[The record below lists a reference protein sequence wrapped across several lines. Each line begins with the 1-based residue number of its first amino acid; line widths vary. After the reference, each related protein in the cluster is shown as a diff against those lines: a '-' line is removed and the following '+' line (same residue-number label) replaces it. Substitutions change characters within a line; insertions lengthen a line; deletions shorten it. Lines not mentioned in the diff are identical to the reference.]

1 MKREQIYLSTV
12 DPRAGELARELGLG
26 VEIAEYCTAWNM
38 DREYPQTD
46 ERLRG
51 ALAGN
56 PRRILHGPF
65 NELFPCAI
73 DPEARDLAARRYRQA
88 IALARNYGADKVVI
102 HAGFNPW
109 LYYPVWFREQ
119 SAVFWREFLAE
130 DPGVE
135 IVLENVLEQEPEW
148 MTEILRAVDS
158 PRLRLC
164 LDVGHAN
171 AYSEIPVMK
180 WLEESA
186 PFLSHLHIH
195 NNDGTGDTHS
205 PLREGSIPVK
215 ALLSR
220 AWQLCP
226 EATAT
231 LELPNC
237 EPSICWLL
245 EETIW
250 KRN

>member
-88 IALARNYGADKVVI
+88 IALARDYGADKVVI

-130 DPGVE
+130 EPGVE

-164 LDVGHAN
+164 LDVGHVN
-171 AYSEIPVMK
+171 AYSPVDAAQ
-180 WLEESA
+180 WLRRCA
-186 PFLSHLHIH
+186 PWISHFHLH
-195 NNDGTGDTHS
+195 NNNGTRDAHD
-205 PLREGSIPVK
+205 PLFRGSIPMEE
-215 ALLSR
+215 LLTL
-220 AWQLCP
+220 AGELCP
-226 EATAT
+226 EATFT
-231 LELPNC
+231 LELPNA
-237 EPSICWLL
+237 ENSARELMKI
-245 EETIW
+245 IG
-250 KRN
+250 N

>member
-88 IALARNYGADKVVI
+88 IALARDYGADKVVI

-148 MTEILRAVDS
+148 MTDILRAVDS

-164 LDVGHAN
+164 LDVGHVN
-171 AYSEIPVMK
+171 AYSPVDAAE
-180 WLEESA
+180 WLRRCA
-186 PFLSHLHIH
+186 PWISHFHLH
-195 NNDGTGDTHS
+195 NNNGTRDAHD
-205 PLREGSIPVK
+205 PLFRGSIPMEE
-215 ALLSR
+215 LLTL
-220 AWQLCP
+220 AGDLCP
-226 EATAT
+226 EATFT
-231 LELPNC
+231 LELPNA
-237 EPSICWLL
+237 ENSARELMKI
-245 EETIW
+245 IG
-250 KRN
+250 N

>member
-88 IALARNYGADKVVI
+88 IALARDYGADKVVI

-130 DPGVE
+130 EPGVE

-164 LDVGHAN
+164 LDVGHVN
-171 AYSEIPVMK
+171 AYSPVDTAE
-180 WLEESA
+180 WLRRCA
-186 PFLSHLHIH
+186 PWISHFHLH
-195 NNDGTGDTHS
+195 NNNGTRDAHD
-205 PLREGSIPVK
+205 PLFRGSIPMEE
-215 ALLSR
+215 LLTL
-220 AWQLCP
+220 AGDLCP
-226 EATAT
+226 EATFT
-231 LELPNC
+231 LELPDG
-237 EPSICWLL
+237 ESSARELMKI
-245 EETIW
+245 IDH
-250 KRN
+250 

>member
-88 IALARNYGADKVVI
+88 IALARDYGADKVVI

-130 DPGVE
+130 EPGVE

-164 LDVGHAN
+164 LDVGHVN
-171 AYSEIPVMK
+171 AYSPVDAAQ
-180 WLEESA
+180 WLRRCA
-186 PFLSHLHIH
+186 PWISHFHLH
-195 NNDGTGDTHS
+195 NNNGTRDAHD
-205 PLREGSIPVK
+205 PLFRGSIPMEE
-215 ALLSR
+215 LLTL
-220 AWQLCP
+220 AGALCP
-226 EATAT
+226 EATFT
-231 LELPNC
+231 LELPDAENSAR
-237 EPSICWLL
+237 ELMKI
-245 EETIW
+245 IG
-250 KRN
+250 N

>member
-51 ALAGN
+51 ALVGN

-88 IALARNYGADKVVI
+88 IALARDYGADKVVI

-164 LDVGHAN
+164 LDVGHVN
-171 AYSEIPVMK
+171 AYSPVDAAQ
-180 WLEESA
+180 WLRRCA
-186 PFLSHLHIH
+186 PWISHFHLH
-195 NNDGTGDTHS
+195 NNNGTRDAHD
-205 PLREGSIPVK
+205 PLFRGSIPMEE
-215 ALLSR
+215 LLTL
-220 AWQLCP
+220 AGELCP
-226 EATAT
+226 EATFT
-231 LELPNC
+231 LELPDAENSAR
-237 EPSICWLL
+237 ELMKI
-245 EETIW
+245 IG
-250 KRN
+250 N

>member
-88 IALARNYGADKVVI
+88 IALARDYGADKVVI

-130 DPGVE
+130 EPGVE

-164 LDVGHAN
+164 LDVGHVN
-171 AYSEIPVMK
+171 AYSPVDAAQ
-180 WLEESA
+180 WLRRCA
-186 PFLSHLHIH
+186 PWISHFHLH
-195 NNDGTGDTHS
+195 NNNGTRDAHD
-205 PLREGSIPVK
+205 PLFRGSIPMEE
-215 ALLSR
+215 LLTL
-220 AWQLCP
+220 AGDLCP
-226 EATAT
+226 EATFT
-231 LELPNC
+231 LELPNA
-237 EPSICWLL
+237 ENSARELMKI
-245 EETIW
+245 IG
-250 KRN
+250 N

>member
-88 IALARNYGADKVVI
+88 IALARDYGADKVVI

-130 DPGVE
+130 EPGVE

-164 LDVGHAN
+164 LDVGHVN
-171 AYSEIPVMK
+171 AYSPVDAAQ
-180 WLEESA
+180 WLRRCA
-186 PFLSHLHIH
+186 PWISHFHLH
-195 NNDGTGDTHS
+195 NNNGTRDAHD
-205 PLREGSIPVK
+205 PLFRGSIPMEE
-215 ALLSR
+215 LLTL
-220 AWQLCP
+220 AGDLCP
-226 EATAT
+226 EATFT
-231 LELPNC
+231 LELPDAENSAR
-237 EPSICWLL
+237 ELMKI
-245 EETIW
+245 IDH
-250 KRN
+250 

>member
-1 MKREQIYLSTV
+1 
-12 DPRAGELARELGLG
+12 
-26 VEIAEYCTAWNM
+26 M

-51 ALAGN
+51 ALVGN

-88 IALARNYGADKVVI
+88 IALARDYGADKVVI

-130 DPGVE
+130 EPGVE

-164 LDVGHAN
+164 LDVGHVN
-171 AYSEIPVMK
+171 AYSPVPVSQ
-180 WLEESA
+180 WIDRYGSRLR
-186 PFLSHLHIH
+186 HLHMH
-195 NNDGTGDTHS
+195 NNDGSADTHS
-205 PLREGSIPVK
+205 PVREGTLDIPAIAVRAK
-215 ALLSR
+215 AVS
-220 AWQLCP
+220 P
-226 EATAT
+226 EATFT
-231 LELPNC
+231 LELPQAA
-237 EPSICWLL
+237 ESVRWLTEQL
-245 EETIW
+245 FID
-250 KRN
+250 N

>member
-73 DPEARDLAARRYRQA
+73 DPEARNLAARRYRQA
-88 IALARNYGADKVVI
+88 IALARDYGADKVVI

-135 IVLENVLEQEPEW
+135 ILLENVLEQEPEW

-164 LDVGHAN
+164 LDVGHVN
-171 AYSEIPVMK
+171 AYSPVDAAE
-180 WLEESA
+180 WLRRCA
-186 PFLSHLHIH
+186 PWISHFHLH
-195 NNDGTGDTHS
+195 NNNGTRDAHD
-205 PLREGSIPVK
+205 PLFRGSIPMEE
-215 ALLSR
+215 LLTL
-220 AWQLCP
+220 AGELCP
-226 EATAT
+226 EATFT
-231 LELPNC
+231 LELPDAENSAR
-237 EPSICWLL
+237 ELMKI
-245 EETIW
+245 IDH
-250 KRN
+250 

>member
-88 IALARNYGADKVVI
+88 IALARDYGADKVVI

-130 DPGVE
+130 EPGVE

-164 LDVGHAN
+164 LDVGHVN
-171 AYSEIPVMK
+171 AYSPVDTAE
-180 WLEESA
+180 WLRRCA
-186 PFLSHLHIH
+186 PWISHFHLH
-195 NNDGTGDTHS
+195 NNNGTRDAHD
-205 PLREGSIPVK
+205 PLFQGSIPMEE
-215 ALLSR
+215 LLTL
-220 AWQLCP
+220 AGALCP
-226 EATAT
+226 EATFT
-231 LELPNC
+231 LELPDAENSAR
-237 EPSICWLL
+237 ELMKI
-245 EETIW
+245 IG
-250 KRN
+250 N

>member
-1 MKREQIYLSTV
+1 MRKKFYLSTI
-12 DPRAGELARELGLG
+12 DPRAGALARECGLG
-26 VEIAEYCTAWNM
+26 VEIAEFCTAWNM

-88 IALARNYGADKVVI
+88 IALARDYGADKVVI

-130 DPGVE
+130 EPGVE

-148 MTEILRAVDS
+148 MTDILRAVDS

-164 LDVGHAN
+164 LDVGHVN
-171 AYSEIPVMK
+171 AYSPVDAAQ
-180 WLEESA
+180 WLRRCA
-186 PFLSHLHIH
+186 PWISHFHLH
-195 NNDGTGDTHS
+195 NNNGTRDAHD
-205 PLREGSIPVK
+205 PLFRGSIPMEE
-215 ALLSR
+215 LLTL
-220 AWQLCP
+220 AGALCP
-226 EATAT
+226 EATFT
-231 LELPNC
+231 LELPDAENSAR
-237 EPSICWLL
+237 ELMKI
-245 EETIW
+245 TDH
-250 KRN
+250 

>member
-26 VEIAEYCTAWNM
+26 AEIAEYCTAWNM

-73 DPEARDLAARRYRQA
+73 DPEARNLAARRYRQA
-88 IALARNYGADKVVI
+88 IALARDYGADKVVI

-130 DPGVE
+130 EPGVE

-164 LDVGHAN
+164 LDVGHVN
-171 AYSEIPVMK
+171 AYSPVDTAQ
-180 WLEESA
+180 WLRRCA
-186 PFLSHLHIH
+186 PWISHFHLH
-195 NNDGTGDTHS
+195 NNNGTRDAHD
-205 PLREGSIPVK
+205 PLFRGSIPMEE
-215 ALLSR
+215 LLTL
-220 AWQLCP
+220 AGELCP
-226 EATAT
+226 EATFT
-231 LELPNC
+231 LELPDAENSAR
-237 EPSICWLL
+237 ELMKI
-245 EETIW
+245 IDH
-250 KRN
+250 

>member
-88 IALARNYGADKVVI
+88 IALSRDYGADKVVI

-130 DPGVE
+130 EPGVE

-164 LDVGHAN
+164 LDVGHVN
-171 AYSEIPVMK
+171 AYSPVDTAE
-180 WLEESA
+180 WLRRCA
-186 PFLSHLHIH
+186 PWISHFHLH
-195 NNDGTGDTHS
+195 NNNGTRDAHD
-205 PLREGSIPVK
+205 PLFRGSIPMEE
-215 ALLSR
+215 LLTL
-220 AWQLCP
+220 AGELCP
-226 EATAT
+226 EATFT
-231 LELPNC
+231 LELPDAENSAR
-237 EPSICWLL
+237 ELMKI
-245 EETIW
+245 IG
-250 KRN
+250 N

>member
-88 IALARNYGADKVVI
+88 IALARDYGADKVVI

-148 MTEILRAVDS
+148 MTDILRAVDS

-164 LDVGHAN
+164 LDVGHVN
-171 AYSEIPVMK
+171 AYSPVDAAQ
-180 WLEESA
+180 WLRRCA
-186 PFLSHLHIH
+186 PWISHFHLH
-195 NNDGTGDTHS
+195 NNNGTRDAHD
-205 PLREGSIPVK
+205 PLFRGSIPMEE
-215 ALLSR
+215 LLTL
-220 AWQLCP
+220 AGALCP
-226 EATAT
+226 EATFT
-231 LELPNC
+231 LELPDAENSAR
-237 EPSICWLL
+237 ELMKII
-245 EETIW
+245 E
-250 KRN
+250 N

>member
-88 IALARNYGADKVVI
+88 IALARDYGADKVVI

-148 MTEILRAVDS
+148 MTDILRAVDS

-164 LDVGHAN
+164 LDVGHVN
-171 AYSEIPVMK
+171 AYSPVDAAQ
-180 WLEESA
+180 WLRRCA
-186 PFLSHLHIH
+186 PWISHFHLH
-195 NNDGTGDTHS
+195 NNNGTRDAHD
-205 PLREGSIPVK
+205 PLFRGSIPMEE
-215 ALLSR
+215 LLTL
-220 AWQLCP
+220 AGDLCP
-226 EATAT
+226 EATFT
-231 LELPNC
+231 LELPDAENSAR
-237 EPSICWLL
+237 ELMKI
-245 EETIW
+245 IDH
-250 KRN
+250 

>member
-88 IALARNYGADKVVI
+88 IGLARDYGADKVVI

-130 DPGVE
+130 EPGVE

-164 LDVGHAN
+164 LDVGHVN
-171 AYSEIPVMK
+171 AYSPVDAAQ
-180 WLEESA
+180 WLRRCA
-186 PFLSHLHIH
+186 PWISHFHLH
-195 NNDGTGDTHS
+195 NNNGTRDAHD
-205 PLREGSIPVK
+205 PLFRGSIPMEE
-215 ALLSR
+215 LLTL
-220 AWQLCP
+220 AGALCP
-226 EATAT
+226 EATFT
-231 LELPNC
+231 LELPDAENSAR
-237 EPSICWLL
+237 ELMKI
-245 EETIW
+245 IDH
-250 KRN
+250 

>member
-73 DPEARDLAARRYRQA
+73 DPEARNLAARRYRQA
-88 IALARNYGADKVVI
+88 IALARDYGADKVVI

-130 DPGVE
+130 NPGVE

-164 LDVGHAN
+164 LDVGHVN
-171 AYSEIPVMK
+171 AYSPVDAAQ
-180 WLEESA
+180 WLRRCA
-186 PFLSHLHIH
+186 PWISHFHLH
-195 NNDGTGDTHS
+195 NNNGTRDAHD
-205 PLREGSIPVK
+205 PLFRGSIPMEE
-215 ALLSR
+215 LLTL
-220 AWQLCP
+220 AGDLCP
-226 EATAT
+226 ESTFT
-231 LELPNC
+231 LELPDAENSAR
-237 EPSICWLL
+237 ELMKI
-245 EETIW
+245 IDH
-250 KRN
+250 

>member
-88 IALARNYGADKVVI
+88 IALARDYGADKVVI

-130 DPGVE
+130 EPGVE

-164 LDVGHAN
+164 LDVGHVN
-171 AYSEIPVMK
+171 AYSPVDAAQ
-180 WLEESA
+180 WLRRCA
-186 PFLSHLHIH
+186 PWISHFHLH
-195 NNDGTGDTHS
+195 NNNGTRDAHD
-205 PLREGSIPVK
+205 PLFRGSIPMEE
-215 ALLSR
+215 LLTL
-220 AWQLCP
+220 AGELCP
-226 EATAT
+226 EATFT
-231 LELPNC
+231 LELPNA
-237 EPSICWLL
+237 ENSARELMKI
-245 EETIW
+245 TDH
-250 KRN
+250 

>member
-1 MKREQIYLSTV
+1 MKREKFYLSTI
-12 DPRAGELARELGLG
+12 DPRAGMLARAYGLG
-26 VEIAEYCTAWNM
+26 VEISAFCTAWNM

-73 DPEARDLAARRYRQA
+73 DPEARNLAARRYRQA

-130 DPGVE
+130 EPGVE
-135 IVLENVLEQEPEW
+135 IVLDNVLEQEPEW

-164 LDVGHAN
+164 LDVGHVN
-171 AYSEIPVMK
+171 AYSPVDAAQ
-180 WLEESA
+180 WLRRCA
-186 PFLSHLHIH
+186 PWISHFHLH
-195 NNDGTGDTHS
+195 NNNGTRDAHD
-205 PLREGSIPVK
+205 PLFRGSIPMEE
-215 ALLSR
+215 LLTL
-220 AWQLCP
+220 AGELCP
-226 EATAT
+226 EATFT
-231 LELPNC
+231 LELPDAENSAR
-237 EPSICWLL
+237 ELMKI
-245 EETIW
+245 IDH
-250 KRN
+250 

>member
-88 IALARNYGADKVVI
+88 IALARDYRADKVVI

-148 MTEILRAVDS
+148 MTDILRAVDS

-164 LDVGHAN
+164 LDVGHVN
-171 AYSEIPVMK
+171 AYSPVDAAQ
-180 WLEESA
+180 WLRRCA
-186 PFLSHLHIH
+186 PWISHFHLH
-195 NNDGTGDTHS
+195 NNNGTRDAHD
-205 PLREGSIPVK
+205 PLFRGSIPMEE
-215 ALLSR
+215 LLTL
-220 AWQLCP
+220 AGELCP
-226 EATAT
+226 EATFT
-231 LELPNC
+231 LELPNA
-237 EPSICWLL
+237 ENSARELMKI
-245 EETIW
+245 IDH
-250 KRN
+250 

>member
-88 IALARNYGADKVVI
+88 IALARDYGADKVVI

-164 LDVGHAN
+164 LDVGHVN
-171 AYSEIPVMK
+171 AYSPVDTAE
-180 WLEESA
+180 WLRRCA
-186 PFLSHLHIH
+186 PWISHFHLH
-195 NNDGTGDTHS
+195 NNNGTRDAHD
-205 PLREGSIPVK
+205 PLFRGSIPMEE
-215 ALLSR
+215 LLTL
-220 AWQLCP
+220 AGDLCP
-226 EATAT
+226 EATFT
-231 LELPNC
+231 LELPNA
-237 EPSICWLL
+237 ESSARELMKI
-245 EETIW
+245 IDH
-250 KRN
+250 

>member
-88 IALARNYGADKVVI
+88 IALARDYGADKVVI

-130 DPGVE
+130 EPGVE

-164 LDVGHAN
+164 LDVGHVN
-171 AYSEIPVMK
+171 AYSPVDTAE
-180 WLEESA
+180 WLRRCA
-186 PFLSHLHIH
+186 PWISHFHLH
-195 NNDGTGDTHS
+195 NNNGTRDAHD
-205 PLREGSIPVK
+205 PLFRGSIPMEE
-215 ALLSR
+215 LLTL
-220 AWQLCP
+220 AGDLCP
-226 EATAT
+226 EATFT
-231 LELPNC
+231 LELPNA
-237 EPSICWLL
+237 ENSARELMKI
-245 EETIW
+245 IG
-250 KRN
+250 N

>member
-88 IALARNYGADKVVI
+88 IGLARNYGADKVVI

-130 DPGVE
+130 EPGVE

-164 LDVGHAN
+164 LDVGHVN
-171 AYSEIPVMK
+171 AYSPVDAAE
-180 WLEESA
+180 WLRRCA
-186 PFLSHLHIH
+186 PWISHFHLH
-195 NNDGTGDTHS
+195 NNNGTRDAHD
-205 PLREGSIPVK
+205 PLFRGSIPMEE
-215 ALLSR
+215 LLTL
-220 AWQLCP
+220 AGELCP
-226 EATAT
+226 EATFT
-231 LELPNC
+231 LELPEAENSAR
-237 EPSICWLL
+237 ELMKI
-245 EETIW
+245 IDH
-250 KRN
+250 

>member
-88 IALARNYGADKVVI
+88 IALARDYGADKVVI

-164 LDVGHAN
+164 LDVGHVN
-171 AYSEIPVMK
+171 AYSPVDTAE
-180 WLEESA
+180 WLRRCA
-186 PFLSHLHIH
+186 PWISHFHLH
-195 NNDGTGDTHS
+195 NNNGTRDAHD
-205 PLREGSIPVK
+205 PLFQGSIPMEE
-215 ALLSR
+215 LLTL
-220 AWQLCP
+220 AGALCP
-226 EATAT
+226 EATFT
-231 LELPNC
+231 LELPDAENSAR
-237 EPSICWLL
+237 ELMKI
-245 EETIW
+245 IG
-250 KRN
+250 N

>member
-88 IALARNYGADKVVI
+88 IALARDYGADKVVI

-130 DPGVE
+130 EPGVE

-148 MTEILRAVDS
+148 MTDILRAVDS

-164 LDVGHAN
+164 LDVGHVN
-171 AYSEIPVMK
+171 AYSPVDAAQ
-180 WLEESA
+180 WLRRCA
-186 PFLSHLHIH
+186 PWISHFHLH
-195 NNDGTGDTHS
+195 NNNGTRDAHD
-205 PLREGSIPVK
+205 PLFRGSIPMEE
-215 ALLSR
+215 LLTL
-220 AWQLCP
+220 AGALCP
-226 EATAT
+226 EATFT
-231 LELPNC
+231 LELPDAENSAR
-237 EPSICWLL
+237 ELMKI
-245 EETIW
+245 IG
-250 KRN
+250 N

>member
-88 IALARNYGADKVVI
+88 IALARDYGADKVVI

-130 DPGVE
+130 EPGVE

-164 LDVGHAN
+164 LDVGHVT
-171 AYSEIPVMK
+171 AYSPVDAAQ
-180 WLEESA
+180 WLRRCA
-186 PFLSHLHIH
+186 PWISHFHLH
-195 NNDGTGDTHS
+195 NNNGTRDAHD
-205 PLREGSIPVK
+205 PLFRGSIPMEE
-215 ALLSR
+215 LLTL
-220 AWQLCP
+220 AGELCP
-226 EATAT
+226 EATFT
-231 LELPNC
+231 LELPDAENSAR
-237 EPSICWLL
+237 ELMKI
-245 EETIW
+245 IDH
-250 KRN
+250 

>member
-88 IALARNYGADKVVI
+88 IALARDYGADKVVI

-130 DPGVE
+130 EPGVE

-164 LDVGHAN
+164 LDVGHVN
-171 AYSEIPVMK
+171 AYSPVDTAQ
-180 WLEESA
+180 WLRRCA
-186 PFLSHLHIH
+186 PWISHFHLH
-195 NNDGTGDTHS
+195 NNNGTRDAHD
-205 PLREGSIPVK
+205 PLFRGSIPMEE
-215 ALLSR
+215 LLTL
-220 AWQLCP
+220 AGELCP
-226 EATAT
+226 EATFT
-231 LELPNC
+231 LELPNA
-237 EPSICWLL
+237 ENSARELMKI
-245 EETIW
+245 TDH
-250 KRN
+250 

>member
-73 DPEARDLAARRYRQA
+73 DPEARNLAARRYRQA
-88 IALARNYGADKVVI
+88 IALARDYGADKVVI

-130 DPGVE
+130 EPGVE

-148 MTEILRAVDS
+148 MTDILRAVDS

-164 LDVGHAN
+164 LDVGHVN
-171 AYSEIPVMK
+171 AYSPVDAAQ
-180 WLEESA
+180 WLRRCA
-186 PFLSHLHIH
+186 PWISHFHLH
-195 NNDGTGDTHS
+195 NNNGTRDAHD
-205 PLREGSIPVK
+205 PLFRGSIPMEE
-215 ALLSR
+215 LLTL
-220 AWQLCP
+220 AGELCP
-226 EATAT
+226 EATFT
-231 LELPNC
+231 LELPDAENSAR
-237 EPSICWLL
+237 ELMKI
-245 EETIW
+245 IDH
-250 KRN
+250 

>member
-88 IALARNYGADKVVI
+88 IALARDYGADKVVI

-130 DPGVE
+130 EPGVE

-164 LDVGHAN
+164 LDVGHVN
-171 AYSEIPVMK
+171 AYSPVDAAE
-180 WLEESA
+180 WLRRCA
-186 PFLSHLHIH
+186 PWISHFHLH
-195 NNDGTGDTHS
+195 NNNGTRDAHD
-205 PLREGSIPVK
+205 PLFRGSIPMEE
-215 ALLSR
+215 LLTL
-220 AWQLCP
+220 AGELCP
-226 EATAT
+226 EATFT
-231 LELPNC
+231 LELPDAENSAR
-237 EPSICWLL
+237 ELMKI
-245 EETIW
+245 IG
-250 KRN
+250 N

>member
-73 DPEARDLAARRYRQA
+73 DPQARDLAARRYRQA
-88 IALARNYGADKVVI
+88 IALARDYGADKVVI

-130 DPGVE
+130 EPGVE

-164 LDVGHAN
+164 LDVGHVN
-171 AYSEIPVMK
+171 AYSPVDAAQ
-180 WLEESA
+180 WLRRCA
-186 PFLSHLHIH
+186 PWISHFHLH
-195 NNDGTGDTHS
+195 NNNGTRDAHD
-205 PLREGSIPVK
+205 PLFRGSIPMEE
-215 ALLSR
+215 LLTL
-220 AWQLCP
+220 AGELCP
-226 EATAT
+226 EATFT
-231 LELPNC
+231 LELPDAENSAR
-237 EPSICWLL
+237 ELMKI
-245 EETIW
+245 IDH
-250 KRN
+250 

>member
-46 ERLRG
+46 EHLRG

-88 IALARNYGADKVVI
+88 IALARDYGADKVVI

-164 LDVGHAN
+164 LDVGHVN
-171 AYSEIPVMK
+171 AYSPVDAAQ
-180 WLEESA
+180 WLRRCA
-186 PFLSHLHIH
+186 PWISHFHLH
-195 NNDGTGDTHS
+195 NNNGTRDAHD
-205 PLREGSIPVK
+205 PLFRGSIPMEE
-215 ALLSR
+215 LLTL
-220 AWQLCP
+220 AGELCP
-226 EATAT
+226 EATFT
-231 LELPNC
+231 LELPNA
-237 EPSICWLL
+237 ESSARELMKI
-245 EETIW
+245 IDH
-250 KRN
+250 

>member
-1 MKREQIYLSTV
+1 MKFLYLSTI
-12 DPRAGELARELGLG
+12 DAQAGKLARENGLGL
-26 VEIAEYCTAWNM
+26 EIAEYCTAWNM

-73 DPEARDLAARRYRQA
+73 DPEARNLAARRYRQA
-88 IALARNYGADKVVI
+88 IALARDYGADKVVI

-148 MTEILRAVDS
+148 MTDILRAVDS

-164 LDVGHAN
+164 LDVGHVN
-171 AYSEIPVMK
+171 AYSPVDAAQ
-180 WLEESA
+180 WLRRCA
-186 PFLSHLHIH
+186 PWISHFHLH
-195 NNDGTGDTHS
+195 NNNGTRDAHD
-205 PLREGSIPVK
+205 PLFRGSIPMEE
-215 ALLSR
+215 LLTL
-220 AWQLCP
+220 AGDLCP
-226 EATAT
+226 EATFT
-231 LELPNC
+231 LELPDAENSAR
-237 EPSICWLL
+237 ELMKI
-245 EETIW
+245 IDH
-250 KRN
+250 